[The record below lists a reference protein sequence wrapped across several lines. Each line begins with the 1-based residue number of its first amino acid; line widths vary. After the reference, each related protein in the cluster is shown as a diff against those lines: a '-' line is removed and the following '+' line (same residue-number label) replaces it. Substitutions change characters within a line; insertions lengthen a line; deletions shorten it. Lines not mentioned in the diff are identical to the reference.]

1 MVWDK
6 FFLEVLPT
14 QLYFGV
20 LYFPGRQQDLMVR
33 LYQFP
38 LPTRQLSTVFI

>member
-20 LYFPGRQQDLMVR
+20 LYFPGRRRDLMVR

-38 LPTRQLSTVFI
+38 LPSRQLSTALR